1 MKMKTD
7 STTIRVM
14 TYNIHHGEGM
24 DGHINLDRIAALIHS
39 ANVDLVGL
47 QEVDRNADRSH
58 NLDMIKIL
66 ARLMLV
72 CIGHLARISNYE
84 MVTMA
89 MESSPGFPLYI
100 RQICIIKWLN
110 RQNAVV
116 YFKW

>member
-39 ANVDLVGL
+39 ANVNLVGL

-66 ARLMLV
+66 ARL
-72 CIGHLARISNYE
+72 S
-84 MVTMA
+84 
-89 MESSPGFPLYI
+89 
-100 RQICIIKWLN
+100 
-110 RQNAVV
+110 
-116 YFKW
+116 